1 MHYILLIKK
10 NLKDVLEEN
19 TGGYCMY
26 CYSRIRVDGKL
37 FANLEHAIEKS
48 NSEKLI
54 ECIPDIGLSC
64 SVCNQT
70 FKRIGEQ
77 KRKIQKINIDQY
89 EKASKCSVNLRKQ
102 CTASC
107 KALRELQ
114 KRYSDLSGAE
124 IILQPMG
131 VKGSDSDKEL
141 LLQYNVMKM
150 ERYTDMYKILIIE
163 DDAVIAEQVSRYLAR
178 WGYETACA
186 EDFENILPQFVSFA
200 PQLVLLDIGL
210 PFYNGYYWCSEIRK
224 VSQVPVVFVSSAS
237 DNMNIVM
244 AMNMGGDDFIVKPFD
259 LEVLLAKVQAI
270 LRRTYA
276 FQNQSTVM
284 EHRNVILNLADMSL
298 LYQGTKLE
306 LSKNEF
312 RILQLLYE
320 NAGRT
325 VSRETIMKRLWD
337 NECFVDDNTLTV
349 NMNRLRRKLEEA
361 GIQDFIA
368 TKKGVGY
375 QLSDCV

>member
-1 MHYILLIKK
+1 
-10 NLKDVLEEN
+10 
-19 TGGYCMY
+19 
-26 CYSRIRVDGKL
+26 
-37 FANLEHAIEKS
+37 
-48 NSEKLI
+48 
-54 ECIPDIGLSC
+54 
-64 SVCNQT
+64 
-70 FKRIGEQ
+70 
-77 KRKIQKINIDQY
+77 
-89 EKASKCSVNLRKQ
+89 
-102 CTASC
+102 
-107 KALRELQ
+107 
-114 KRYSDLSGAE
+114 
-124 IILQPMG
+124 
-131 VKGSDSDKEL
+131 
-141 LLQYNVMKM
+141 
-150 ERYTDMYKILIIE
+150 MYKILIIE
-163 DDAVIAEQVSRYLAR
+163 DDAVISEQVSKYLAR
-178 WGYETACA
+178 WGYETTCA
-186 EDFENILPQFVSFA
+186 EDFENILPQFVSYA

-210 PFYNGYYWCSEIRK
+210 PFYNGYYWCGEIRK
-224 VSQVPVVFVSSAS
+224 LSQVPVVFVSSAS

-284 EHRNVILNLADMSL
+284 EHRNAILNLADMSL
-298 LYQGTKLE
+298 FYRGTRLE

-320 NAGRT
+320 NAGKT

-361 GIQDFIA
+361 GIHDFIV

-375 QLSDCV
+375 HLGD